1 MNTAENEDWVRLDDI
16 AVRRGPGTD
25 IVADADAGSYGEAD
39 TDAEIAFGY
48 EGTVENRFLNHP
60 KVLIVDDDD
69 DTRAVIASMLERDGL
84 IALHAGDGETALRV
98 IAETEVDAVI
108 LDVMMPDHSGYEICQ
123 RLREDD
129 RGRHLPVIMLTA
141 LSSLHAEVS
150 GILSGA
156 DAYLVKPV
164 RRKDLM
170 DRVREML

>member
-1 MNTAENEDWVRLDDI
+1 MDAVAENEDRVWVDS
-16 AVRRGPGTD
+16 AGT
-25 IVADADAGSYGEAD
+25 AD
-39 TDAEIAFGY
+39 TARADTADPDPAAGY
-48 EGTVENRFLNHP
+48 DGTVENRFLNHP
-60 KVLIVDDDD
+60 TVLIVDDDA

-84 IALHAGDGETALRV
+84 VALEAGDGETALRM
-98 IAETEVDAVI
+98 IAETDVDAVI
-108 LDVMMPDHSGYEICQ
+108 LDVVMPDQSGYEICQ
-123 RLREDD
+123 RLREDT
-129 RGRHLPVIMLTA
+129 RARHLPVIMLTA

>member
-1 MNTAENEDWVRLDDI
+1 MDAAENEDWVRVGDLAVGRDPDLD
-16 AVRRGPGTD
+16 AAQTAQ
-25 IVADADAGSYGEAD
+25 ADAATADDTEAGV
-39 TDAEIAFGY
+39 GY

-60 KVLIVDDDD
+60 TVLVVDDDA

-84 IALHAGDGETALRV
+84 VALQAGDGETALRMV
-98 IAETEVDAVI
+98 AEADVDAVI
-108 LDVMMPDHSGYEICQ
+108 LDVMMPDHSGFEICQ
-123 RLREDD
+123 RLREDS
-129 RGRHLPVIMLTA
+129 RARHLPVIMLTA